1 MMTLYLQTRFHVIC
15 KRSGQVVGKYYSQA
29 FFYFHTIN
37 SYEENGHI
45 VTDLMAYEDPTILEK
60 WDLSAMRSNMYDEQ
74 NQATPTRFVMPLHV
88 QPVSSCVQLFG
99 RFQFLFFNFLG
110 YR

>member
-1 MMTLYLQTRFHVIC
+1 MTLNLQTRFHVIC
-15 KRSGQVVGKYYSQA
+15 KRSGQVVGKYYAQA

-88 QPVSSCVQLFG
+88 QPVSERAQLFVK
-99 RFQFLFFNFLG
+99 FPMQLFYYF
-110 YR
+110 